1 MADADVTSP
10 PPFLLLTVLDCS
22 ITKRYTV
29 TPPLTLFVFLNPFP
43 LAAGFPSSP
52 QRPKTRRVLMPPPSH
67 TTPRLPLHVHYLL
80 MLSLCT
86 RLHAHAQTS
95 SSPEIL
101 PMCCPVALRRISQ
114 TQIRSSKIFLLLH
127 VCLCFNGNHRT
138 HPWSRHFQHMTSE
151 IITFTS
157 DNCKALR
164 PISYELSPQHLSR
177 TIP

>member
-43 LAAGFPSSP
+43 LAASFPSSP

-80 MLSLCT
+80 MLSLT
-86 RLHAHAQTS
+86 PHTPAHAQTS
-95 SSPEIL
+95 SSPETL
-101 PMCCPVALRRISQ
+101 PMCCPVALCSLPQ
-114 TQIRSSKIFLLLH
+114 TQIRTPAIFLLLH
-127 VCLCFNGNHRT
+127 VHPLRLKYQPLVRIVLIWSTGTCLFQRQSQRASLATTFST
-138 HPWSRHFQHMTSE
+138 HVE
-151 IITFTS
+151 
-157 DNCKALR
+157 
-164 PISYELSPQHLSR
+164 
-177 TIP
+177 